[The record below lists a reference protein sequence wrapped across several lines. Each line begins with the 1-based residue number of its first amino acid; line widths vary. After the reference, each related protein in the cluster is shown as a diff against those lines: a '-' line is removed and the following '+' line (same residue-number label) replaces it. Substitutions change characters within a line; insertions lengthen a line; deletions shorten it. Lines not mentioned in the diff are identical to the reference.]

1 MQVNPEIA
9 FRNVTRTPAM
19 ERAIRE
25 GIAELEKVEDRIV
38 ACRVMVELDHRR
50 HRSGN
55 TYRVR
60 VDVTIPGTEI
70 VVSRPPS
77 SGGDDHAV
85 TAISEA
91 FHTARSRVL
100 DFVRRRRDGYHRGPG
115 E

>member
-19 ERAIRE
+19 EQAIRE

-50 HRSGN
+50 RSGN
-55 TYRVR
+55 TYLVR

-77 SGGDDHAV
+77 SGGEDHAV

-100 DFVRRRRDGYHRGPG
+100 DFVRRRRDRYHRGPG

>member
-1 MQVNPEIA
+1 MEVNPEIA

-19 ERAIRE
+19 ERAIHE
-25 GIAELEKVEDRIV
+25 GIAELEKVADRIV
-38 ACRVMVELDHRR
+38 ACRVMVERDHPRR
-50 HRSGN
+50 HSSN
-55 TYRVR
+55 PYLVR
-60 VDVTIPGTEI
+60 VDVTIPGTKI

-77 SGGDDHAV
+77 SGGEDHAV

-100 DFVRRRRDGYHRGPG
+100 DFVRRRRDRYHRGPG

>member
-25 GIAELEKVEDRIV
+25 GIAELEKVADRIV

-50 HRSGN
+50 RSGN
-55 TYRVR
+55 TYLVR

-77 SGGDDHAV
+77 SGGEDHAA

-100 DFVRRRRDGYHRGPG
+100 DFVRRRRDRYHRGPA